1 MKEDGRALTNEELSV
16 ERTCAL
22 CEKHYRL
29 EYFSGHFFDP
39 PYNYYGGCAA
49 TCLTCWLGCGSDR
62 DDSLTGDLLREF
74 ATKLG
79 PSTHLV
85 VLPIHRLIFAK
96 PIQFQSRSI
105 IYPRR
110 MAQLDALNLAL
121 SDDVSNSLAVFQS
134 RASGVDKE
142 TFSRTPTVV
151 FTCDFEWDSL
161 WRANYKAQM
170 ESLRLFS
177 QIADMKCLNWIRYR
191 LCEIGLPDALPS
203 RAGQIKADS
212 MMSAVIVYNAFRR
225 EGGVIAGDAFSSV
238 VTKGL
243 GLPLSEEE
251 LPYNEFPDQEGEV
264 GNLVLHALDLY
275 STILQAEYP
284 TTQFIQLM
292 ALLEFL
298 ADPTDYTPSNKVA
311 KTIGRYVAKNSTE
324 YENFKS
330 RYCELSGK
338 KDSNTGA
345 HIGYRTRI
353 VHMGE
358 RLERILPSGPRQSLL
373 KELDGYVRTVI
384 DHMIEHSSWTFD
396 SYLRARSAMEPFNV
410 S

>member
-1 MKEDGRALTNEELSV
+1 
-16 ERTCAL
+16 
-22 CEKHYRL
+22 
-29 EYFSGHFFDP
+29 
-39 PYNYYGGCAA
+39 
-49 TCLTCWLGCGSDR
+49 
-62 DDSLTGDLLREF
+62 
-74 ATKLG
+74 
-79 PSTHLV
+79 
-85 VLPIHRLIFAK
+85 
-96 PIQFQSRSI
+96 
-105 IYPRR
+105 